1 MLIYLAGPYRGNTEE
16 NIRIADEVSRE
27 LWAKGHYVIC
37 PHKNSSGFE
46 HDTRIS
52 IEHILNGDIFMLSK
66 CDAIVILPNWDQSEG
81 AKIEHDYAKHN
92 HIPIYDDWRML

>member
-1 MLIYLAGPYRGNTEE
+1 
-16 NIRIADEVSRE
+16 
-27 LWAKGHYVIC
+27 
-37 PHKNSSGFE
+37 
-46 HDTRIS
+46 
-52 IEHILNGDIFMLSK
+52 MLSK